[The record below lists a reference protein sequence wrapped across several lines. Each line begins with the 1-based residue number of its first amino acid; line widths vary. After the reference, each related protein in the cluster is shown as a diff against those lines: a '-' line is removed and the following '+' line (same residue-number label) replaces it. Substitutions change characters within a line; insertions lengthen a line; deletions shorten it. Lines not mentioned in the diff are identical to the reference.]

1 MQYFCYSLSDKYLY
15 LNCKNNAYA
24 SFKSNR
30 LLKEA
35 QGSFKI
41 QSVLKEQQT
50 LAKKSNII
58 GIFKLK
64 WL

>member
-15 LNCKNNAYA
+15 LNCKNTARA

-50 LAKKSNII
+50 FAKTSN
-58 GIFKLK
+58 L
-64 WL
+64 LEY